1 MPKVPEEIKS
11 AQEKAQSLGVPFI
24 DLTGQKLD
32 ADVLKEVSEEAASF
46 YQFVPIFKKDNVL
59 GVGML
64 DPEDLKSQ
72 EAVKF
77 IAQSRGMGFE
87 IFLITKTDFEN
98 VLKQYRTLK
107 EEVETALTELE
118 RELATRE
125 SSEKRESRGR
135 AEDMLEKVMTEAPI
149 TKIVAV
155 ILRHALEGRASD
167 IHIEPEEDKVK
178 VRFRVDGVLYVGL
191 ILPKAIQSAVVS
203 RIKILSTLKID
214 ETRVPQDGRFHSVI
228 DNKKIDFRV
237 STFPTSFGE
246 KVVLRL
252 LDPEIGLL
260 TFDKLGLDGKNLQR
274 VDEAINKPFGMILIT
289 GPTGSG
295 KSTTLYAILQVLN
308 KEGVNIV
315 SLEDPVEYY
324 VEGISQS
331 QIRPEINYTF
341 ASGLRSIL
349 RQDPDIIM
357 VGEIRD
363 SETANL
369 ATHAAL
375 TGHIV
380 LSTLHTNNAEGVIP
394 RLIDMGVEDFLIPA
408 SLNLAVAQRLVR
420 RLCPECKKSVDPPP
434 SVKRIIEETVSQMLP
449 ETLKELEGIDLKN
462 PKIWQAPGCEFC
474 AKKGTKGR
482 IAIFEA
488 LSMTPGLEK
497 IVVEGPTESKIREE
511 SRRQGMITMQQDGVI
526 KVLRGFISFEEFT
539 EAVEA
544 QESEE
549 EGKIKSAQSGV

>member
-1 MPKVPEEIKS
+1 M
-11 AQEKAQSLGVPFI
+11 
-24 DLTGQKLD
+24 
-32 ADVLKEVSEEAASF
+32 
-46 YQFVPIFKKDNVL
+46 
-59 GVGML
+59 
-64 DPEDLKSQ
+64 
-72 EAVKF
+72 
-77 IAQSRGMGFE
+77 
-87 IFLITKTDFEN
+87 
-98 VLKQYRTLK
+98 
-107 EEVETALTELE
+107 
-118 RELATRE
+118 
-125 SSEKRESRGR
+125 
-135 AEDMLEKVMTEAPI
+135 
-149 TKIVAV
+149 
-155 ILRHALEGRASD
+155 
-167 IHIEPEEDKVK
+167 
-178 VRFRVDGVLYVGL
+178 
-191 ILPKAIQSAVVS
+191 
-203 RIKILSTLKID
+203 
-214 ETRVPQDGRFHSVI
+214 
-228 DNKKIDFRV
+228 
-237 STFPTSFGE
+237 
-246 KVVLRL
+246 LRL

-420 RLCPECKKSVDPPP
+420 RLCPECKKPVDPPP
-434 SVKRIIEETVSQMLP
+434 SVKEIIRETVSHMLP
-449 ETLKELEGIDLKN
+449 ETLEQLAEIDLNN

-474 AKKGTKGR
+474 GKKGTKGR

-488 LSMTPGLEK
+488 LSMTPELEK
-497 IVVEGPTESKIREE
+497 IVVEGPTESKIRVE
-511 SRRQGMITMQQDGVI
+511 SRRQGMITMQQDGVA
-526 KVLRGFISFEEFT
+526 KVLRGFISFEEFA
-539 EAVEA
+539 EAVETA
-544 QESEE
+544 ETEE
-549 EGKIKSAQSGV
+549 DKKK

>member
-1 MPKVPEEIKS
+1 MPKVPQEIKS

-24 DLTGQKLD
+24 DLTGQK
-32 ADVLKEVSEEAASF
+32 AEPDVLKEVSEEAASF
-46 YQFVPIFKKDNVL
+46 YQFVPLFKKDNVL

-64 DPEDLKSQ
+64 NPDDLKSQ

-77 IAQSRGMGFE
+77 IAQSRGIGFE

-98 VLKQYRTLK
+98 VIKQYRTLK

-125 SSEKRESRGR
+125 PGEKKESRGR

-167 IHIEPEEDKVK
+167 IHIEPEEDKVR

-191 ILPKAIQSAVVS
+191 ILPKAIQAAVAS

-420 RLCPECKKSVDPPP
+420 RLCPECKKPVDPPP
-434 SVKRIIEETVSQMLP
+434 SVKEIIRETVSHMLP
-449 ETLKELEGIDLKN
+449 ETLEQLAEIDLNN

-474 AKKGTKGR
+474 GKKGTKGR

-488 LSMTPGLEK
+488 LSMTPELEK
-497 IVVEGPTESKIREE
+497 IVVEGPTESKIRVE
-511 SRRQGMITMQQDGVI
+511 SRRQGMITMQQDGVA
-526 KVLRGFISFEEFT
+526 KVLRGFISFEEFA
-539 EAVEA
+539 EAVETA
-544 QESEE
+544 ETEE
-549 EGKIKSAQSGV
+549 DKKK

>member
-1 MPKVPEEIKS
+1 MPKVPQEIKS

-24 DLTGQKLD
+24 DLTGQK
-32 ADVLKEVSEEAASF
+32 AEPDVLKEVSEEAASF
-46 YQFVPIFKKDNVL
+46 YQFVPLFKKDNVL

-64 DPEDLKSQ
+64 NPDDLKSQ

-77 IAQSRGMGFE
+77 IAQSRGIGFE

-98 VLKQYRTLK
+98 VIKQYRTLK

-125 SSEKRESRGR
+125 PGEKKESRGR

-167 IHIEPEEDKVK
+167 IHIEPEEDKVR

-191 ILPKAIQSAVVS
+191 ILPKAIQAAVAS

-420 RLCPECKKSVDPPP
+420 RLCPECKKPVDPPP
-434 SVKRIIEETVSQMLP
+434 SVKEIIRETVSHMLP
-449 ETLKELEGIDLKN
+449 ETLEQLAEIDLNN

-474 AKKGTKGR
+474 GKKGTKGR

-488 LSMTPGLEK
+488 LSMTPELEK
-497 IVVEGPTESKIREE
+497 IVVEGPTESKIRAE
-511 SRRQGMITMQQDGVI
+511 SRRQGMITMQQDGVA
-526 KVLRGFISFEEFT
+526 KVLRGFISFEEFA
-539 EAVEA
+539 EAVETA
-544 QESEE
+544 ETEE
-549 EGKIKSAQSGV
+549 DKKK